1 MREGIMKFHKA
12 VKDKEILESKYEKTR
27 RVKEAEKDTLLK
39 EFEKETEN
47 YKIRSKK

>member
-1 MREGIMKFHKA
+1 MKFHKA

-27 RVKEAEKDTLLK
+27 RVKEAEKDALIK

-47 YKIRSKK
+47 YENKKQEIIE